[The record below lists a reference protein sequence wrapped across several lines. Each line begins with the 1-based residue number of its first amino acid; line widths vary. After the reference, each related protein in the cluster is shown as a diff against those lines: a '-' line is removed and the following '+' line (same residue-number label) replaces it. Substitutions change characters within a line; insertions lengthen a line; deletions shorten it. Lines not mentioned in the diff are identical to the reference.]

1 MTDTPDAHVVRLTPP
16 QHRAAGDHPAMR
28 QIPATFQAEEAGMP
42 LPQSTVERIDGNFM
56 RIDQALGKIHDR
68 IRWPW
73 NRRAGKSASAAR
85 VNPDRFWFGMVIA
98 GLNGIFILGAFV
110 VQFGGQ
116 YGFAPR
122 TMLPPGLWWFIPLA
136 LDLPI
141 VVSSFTAAVY
151 RRRKQE
157 DRAKRNWNFVVAL
170 TILASVIQIIH
181 VLDAATGGLSV
192 ETLLAALLTLGPAG
206 WLGALVMGLIPWIVL
221 YLSENLAGLLVKPYG
236 EQRDPVEPGAP
247 KTPARKPRART
258 PKKESTKR

>member
-16 QHRAAGDHPAMR
+16 HHRAAGDHPSMH
-28 QIPATFQAEEAGMP
+28 QVPASP
-42 LPQSTVERIDGNFM
+42 LPSQTWLDELPESAVERIDGNFV
-56 RIDQALGKIHDR
+56 RIDAALAEIRGR

-73 NRRAGKSASAAR
+73 NRRASKSAAAAR

-98 GLNGIFILGAFV
+98 GLNGVFILGAFV

-122 TMLPPGLWWFIPLA
+122 TQLPPGLWWFIPLA

-157 DRAKRNWNFVVAL
+157 DRAKRNWQFVVAL
-170 TILASVIQIIH
+170 TILASIIQVIH
-181 VLDAATGGLSV
+181 VLDAATGGLAL
-192 ETLLAALLTLGPAG
+192 ETILTALAALGPAG

-236 EQRDPVEPGAP
+236 ETREAVEPAP
-247 KTPARKPRART
+247 TTPARTPRRT
-258 PKKESTKR
+258 TKKVSTKR